1 MVKRLKFSSRGAAP
15 HPARAFAL
23 DPQFSPHRTI
33 VLQSLGARHLGATHI
48 VHRASRH
55 KVYDGTTTSVRH
67 SQLGWLH
74 AASPTFFWRSALH
87 KDGSGRARS
96 GSSEVVHSSSVSIR
110 THLPDAHVTRWPSGR
125 ARSRPPSA
133 PLIGKGRAAERSGV
147 PAIRQRVALP
157 DRPRIF
163 TGTCAIVSRM
173 CPSQDP
179 AFIRP
184 PQREREGH
192 PISCGLPKRSRF
204 LN

>member
-1 MVKRLKFSSRGAAP
+1 MTTPVQQRPLGRG
-15 HPARAFAL
+15 HYGKNGRF
-23 DPQFSPHRTI
+23 QNVRTGPRP
-33 VLQSLGARHLGATHI
+33 LNI

-110 THLPDAHVTRWPSGR
+110 TDIPDAHVTRWPSGR

-133 PLIGKGRAAERSGV
+133 PLIGKDGQPKGRVSLPFAT
-147 PAIRQRVALP
+147 ALP

-163 TGTCAIVSRM
+163 TGARAIVSCVR
-173 CPSQDP
+173 PSK
-179 AFIRP
+179 R
-184 PQREREGH
+184 GVH
-192 PISCGLPKRSRF
+192 PTTTARTRGTPDLVRVAEKIALSQLGSDFP
-204 LN
+204 

>member
-1 MVKRLKFSSRGAAP
+1 MAPASRRG
-15 HPARAFAL
+15 HYGKNGRF
-23 DPQFSPHRTI
+23 QNVRTGPRP
-33 VLQSLGARHLGATHI
+33 LNI

-74 AASPTFFWRSALH
+74 AASPTFFWRSAPH
-87 KDGSGRARS
+87 KDGSERARS

-110 THLPDAHVTRWPSGR
+110 TDILDAYVTRWPSGR

-133 PLIGKGRAAERSGV
+133 PLIGKDGAAERSRV
-147 PAIRQRVALP
+147 PAIRQCVAVR

-173 CPSQDP
+173 CPSKRGVHPTTTARTRGTLDP
-179 AFIRP
+179 VRVAEKIALSQLGSDFP
-184 PQREREGH
+184 
-192 PISCGLPKRSRF
+192 
-204 LN
+204 